1 MIIFWEKISLF
12 RGILVTFG
20 HFWSLLFT
28 ISNPQKNLGMVRPPP
43 LPVFSRVLLS
53 FGSIFKLSNPQKN
66 LGMVRTPPPPPT
78 LLGKASI
85 FRPYIRTSPPLPV
98 DGTHC
103 RCVKIDIK
111 VHDLTYCRCQRYPP
125 LPAMSTDKYK
135 RHS

>member
-43 LPVFSRVLLS
+43 FLEMPACSRVLFWQYFQTVKS
-53 FGSIFKLSNPQKN
+53 TKN
-66 LGMVRTPPPPPT
+66 LGRVTTPPP

-85 FRPYIRTSPPLPV
+85 FRPYIRTSPPLPG

-103 RCVKIDIK
+103 RCVKIDIE

>member
-28 ISNPQKNLGMVRPPP
+28 ISNPQKNLGMVRPRPPFQYFRGFSYLLAVFSNCQIHKKILAWSEPP
-43 LPVFSRVLLS
+43 L
-53 FGSIFKLSNPQKN
+53 
-66 LGMVRTPPPPPT
+66 LGN
-78 LLGKASI
+78 ASI